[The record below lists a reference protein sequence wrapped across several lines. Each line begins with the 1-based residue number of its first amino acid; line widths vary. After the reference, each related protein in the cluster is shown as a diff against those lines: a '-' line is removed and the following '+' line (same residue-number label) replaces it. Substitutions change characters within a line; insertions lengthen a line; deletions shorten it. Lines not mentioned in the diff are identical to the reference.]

1 MNMIIYNVTVKVDS
15 SISKEWLQWMQEI
28 HIPEVIDTGYF
39 NSYKVLQLLEID
51 ESEGPTYAIQY
62 EAKNLDDY
70 NKYIAECAA
79 GLRQK
84 TFDKWGSKFIAFR
97 TLMQVVH

>member
-1 MNMIIYNVTVKVDS
+1 MIIYNVTVKVDS
-15 SISKEWLQWMQEI
+15 SIANDWLQWMQEI
-28 HIPEVIDTGYF
+28 HIPEVIATGYF
-39 NSYKVLQLLEID
+39 SKYKIMRLLEID
-51 ESEGPTYAIQY
+51 EADGPTYAIQY

-70 NKYIAECAA
+70 NKYIAEFATT
-79 GLRQK
+79 LRQK

>member
-1 MNMIIYNVTVKVDS
+1 MIIYNVTVKVEA
-15 SISKEWLQWMQEI
+15 SIGKEWLQWMQEI
-28 HIPEVIDTGYF
+28 HIPEVIATGYF
-39 NSYKVLQLLEID
+39 HHYKILQLLETD

-70 NKYIAECAA
+70 NKYISECATE
-79 GLRQK
+79 LRQK
-84 TFDKWGSKFIAFR
+84 TFDKWGNNFIAFR

>member
-1 MNMIIYNVTVKVDS
+1 MIIYNVTVKVEA
-15 SISKEWLQWMQEI
+15 SIAKEWLQWMQEI
-28 HIPEVIDTGYF
+28 HIPEVIATGCF
-39 NSYKVLQLLEID
+39 HHYKILQLLEID

-70 NKYIAECAA
+70 NKYISECAT

-84 TFDKWGSKFIAFR
+84 TFDKWGNNFIAFR

>member
-1 MNMIIYNVTVKVDS
+1 MIIYNVTVKVDS
-15 SISKEWLQWMQEI
+15 SIANEWLKWMQEI
-28 HIPEVIDTGYF
+28 HIPEVIATGYF
-39 NSYKVLQLLEID
+39 HNYKILQLLEID

-70 NKYIAECAA
+70 NKYIAECATL
-79 GLRQK
+79 LRQK
-84 TFDKWGSKFIAFR
+84 TFDTWGSRFIAFR